1 MAELAFVVGFGLS
14 AKAAR
19 DVGKAQN
26 ANAVAQALQLEQRAR
41 VTRGA
46 SQRAAIRELDVAE
59 NIQSRAL
66 ALAAASGAGVTN
78 PTVLNILADIEAEGE
93 YRSLTQLYTGEDEA
107 RGMEAQAKSLRR
119 TGSALARAGKIKAI
133 ATILSGVSEWQ
144 SRYGGAPAAIADEGD
159 PTAITSSFGRF

>member
-1 MAELAFVVGFGLS
+1 MGELAFIVGIGLT
-14 AKAAR
+14 AKAQREAGKE
-19 DVGKAQN
+19 GKAE
-26 ANAVAQALQLEQRAR
+26 AFFQAGQLEQRAG

-66 ALAAASGAGVTN
+66 ALAAASGGGVTN

-107 RGMEAQAKSLRR
+107 RGMEAQAVSLRR
-119 TGSALARAGKIKAI
+119 TGRAKEKIGNLKSVG
-133 ATILSGVSEWQ
+133 TILTGVSEWQ
-144 SRYGGAPAAIADEGD
+144 SRYG
-159 PTAITSSFGRF
+159 